1 MTEQKNDVTEQKDDD
16 AVTEKKDDDAVN
28 AENSGDEQK
37 WTKLMK
43 QCK

>member
-16 AVTEKKDDDAVN
+16 AVTEENDDDAVN